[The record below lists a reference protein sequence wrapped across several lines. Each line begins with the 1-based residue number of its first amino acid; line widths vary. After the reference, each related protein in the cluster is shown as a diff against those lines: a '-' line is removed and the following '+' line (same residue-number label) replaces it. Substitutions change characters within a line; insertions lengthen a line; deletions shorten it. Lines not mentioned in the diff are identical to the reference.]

1 MSHREGFFS
10 RLAPSPNFQSSCLCP
25 TFLLRFWQL
34 LCKAPVTGDA
44 AVQTMESNSKLRR
57 AIAHEAARL
66 LYFRE
71 ESEYY
76 RAKQKA
82 ARRLCH
88 GWVKPNE
95 LPSNAEIRDA
105 VQSFARLHE
114 GQARL
119 DALQDMRLTAL
130 RMMLRLERFHPRII
144 GSVFTGHVRR
154 GSDIDLHVFSD
165 SIEAVAA
172 SLDVDMIPY
181 DIERK
186 QVRKSGEHHVYIH
199 IHVKEKYPIEL
210 TVYPTSLRSYN
221 FRSSVTGKPIEK
233 ASIPEFKSFLQ
244 KEYPNIPL
252 MERLEE
258 MANEVDPYTIYFGL
272 LLPLEN
278 VTQHP
283 LYHPEGD
290 VLYHSLQVFDMAY
303 DLLPYDEEFLAAAL
317 LHDIGKG
324 IDAANHVE
332 AGLEAL
338 EGAITTR
345 TAWLIAHHMD
355 AHLIHNGTI
364 GSRHHR
370 RLRES
375 ESYEELLMLGECDRA
390 GRARG
395 VETSTLEEAIDILRQ
410 LGSEW

>member
-1 MSHREGFFS
+1 
-10 RLAPSPNFQSSCLCP
+10 LQTYCP
-25 TFLLRFWQL
+25 GPQFLLPFWYL
-34 LCKAPVTGDA
+34 ECKAPVTGTA
-44 AVQTMESNSKLRR
+44 AVHKMESNSKLRR

-130 RMMLRLERFHPRII
+130 RMMIRLEKFHPRII

-165 SIEAVAA
+165 SVQTVAA
-172 SLDVDMIPY
+172 SLDLDLIPY

-186 QVRKSGEHHVYIH
+186 QVRKSGENHVYTH

-210 TVYPTSLRSYN
+210 TIYPASLRSYH
-221 FRSSVTGKPIEK
+221 FKSSVTGKPIEK
-233 ASIPEFKSFLQ
+233 ASIAEFKTFLQ
-244 KEYPNIPL
+244 REYPNVIL
-252 MERLEE
+252 TERLQE
-258 MANEVDPYTIYFGL
+258 MEDELDPYAVYFGL

-278 VTQHP
+278 VKQHP
-283 LYHPEGD
+283 LHHPEGD
-290 VLYHSLQVFDMAY
+290 VLYHSLQVFDLAY

-338 EGAITTR
+338 EGAITPR

-355 AHLIHNGTI
+355 AHLIHNGSI

-390 GRARG
+390 GRVRG
-395 VETSTLEEAIDILRQ
+395 VETYTLEEAIDILRE